1 MYWQDEAESHFSFA
15 ISVLGRRYVELR
27 GSRRIASKSSSTKD
41 DCFFFC
47 EESTAKCSARDGI
60 TTEVAA
66 SEGAAS
72 DPESVPKW
80 NDEGKANS
88 IQAHSFGGGLLKQI

>member
-1 MYWQDEAESHFSFA
+1 MS
-15 ISVLGRRYVELR
+15 
-27 GSRRIASKSSSTKD
+27 ASKSSSTKD
-41 DCFFFC
+41 DCFFFFC
-47 EESTAKCSARDGI
+47 EESTAKWSARDGI
-60 TTEVAA
+60 TTEDAA

-72 DPESVPKW
+72 DPVSVPKW